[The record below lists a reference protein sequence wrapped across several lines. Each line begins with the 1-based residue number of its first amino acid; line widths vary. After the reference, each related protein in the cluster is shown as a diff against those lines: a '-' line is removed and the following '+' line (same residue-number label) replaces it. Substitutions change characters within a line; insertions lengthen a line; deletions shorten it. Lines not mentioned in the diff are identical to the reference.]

1 MTNWSQKL
9 ILLMLLII
17 NKLVKKADYNTKIVD
32 FEKKVPVH
40 GKYTTTSEFNKLKK
54 ENFDETIKQ
63 ANLASKND
71 ISEFIKKRILMKN

>member
-1 MTNWSQKL
+1 MINWSQKL

-40 GKYTTTSEFNKLKK
+40 DKHSTTPEFNKLK
-54 ENFDETIKQ
+54 TKQ
-63 ANLASKND
+63 
-71 ISEFIKKRILMKN
+71 I